1 MGAFKLPNGRAVARL
16 GQGTWR
22 IGEQRARRGEEIAA
36 LRLGLDLGLA
46 LLDTAEMYG
55 DGGAEELIA
64 EALAGRRD
72 DAYVVSKVLPG
83 NASRR
88 DTIAACEGSLRRLKT
103 DYLDL
108 YLLHWRQSEPLAET
122 LEAFATLKKAG
133 SIRAYGVS
141 NFDRSDLEEC
151 VALPGGAKIATDQVL
166 YGLEHRGIEWE
177 LLPWCRERA
186 IPVMA
191 YSPLGSSSSAVRG
204 LLRHRTLQAIAER
217 RGATPVQIALAWV
230 LRQPGVYAIPKA
242 ARVEHVREN
251 AGALDIELAADELH
265 EIDAAFPPPGRATS
279 LEML

>member
-1 MGAFKLPNGRAVARL
+1 MGAFKLANGRTIARL

-22 IGEQRARRGEEIAA
+22 MGEQRARRADEIAA

-46 LLDTAEMYG
+46 LLDTAELYA
-55 DGGAEELIA
+55 DGAAEELIA

-72 DAYVVSKVLPG
+72 EAYIVSKVLPG

-88 DTIAACEGSLRRLKT
+88 GTIAACERSLRRLET

-122 LEAFATLKKAG
+122 LEAFAALKKAG

-151 VALPGGAKIATDQVL
+151 AALPHGAKLAANQVL

-177 LLPWCRERA
+177 LLAWCRERE

-191 YSPLGSSSSAVRG
+191 YSPLGSSLGAVRA
-204 LLRHRTLQAIAER
+204 LLREQALRKIAER
-217 RGATPVQIALAWV
+217 RDATPVQIALAWV

-242 ARVEHVREN
+242 GRAEHVREN
-251 AGALDIELAADELH
+251 AGALDIELSADELR
-265 EIDAAFPPPGRATS
+265 ELDAAFPPPRRATS
-279 LEML
+279 LEMV